1 MNHIFSIIWNDVK
14 KCYVVVAEFVGKN
27 DNNNLKCVKNI
38 VVVTAVSAIMPLS
51 NAFSADRYY
60 VAGSGSTTTAP
71 TIEAEKGNGV
81 AVGVNSKITWS
92 KNSNDNY
99 VFMAGNSVVFGI
111 DSEIAANSMNATAL
125 GSNNT
130 ISGSGSSVAVG
141 HLISLGNNSGTT
153 SSIIGI
159 GTSIT
164 GQLSDDILIGNS
176 VQSKS
181 LGKESGKNVLI
192 GNGIGLSGASQYN
205 TIIGGSN
212 TSVNSSQSKQVLAD
226 SVLLGYGAGM
236 YDTTAEL
243 KGITSLGVNSSVGV
257 NYGVALGNGSVANRS
272 SGVVGYAPSNYEG
285 DKSGIVW
292 KASKGAVSIGS
303 VGTTSSTDFT
313 RQITGLAAGS
323 DLTDAVNVA
332 QLQAIENTTQADIE
346 TVKTTAEAAQTTANE
361 AKAAVDTVKS
371 TAEEAKTTAGEAKT
385 TAEAAQTT
393 ANEAKAAVDTVKST
407 AEEAKTTAG
416 EAKTTAEAAQ
426 TTANEAKDKSEKAIE
441 GVENNKKDIEINTNN
456 IKLNSEAI
464 SGLQEDVVSLNNRVD
479 HLDTKIEKV
488 GAGAAAL
495 SALHPLDYDSSAKFS
510 MALGSGTYKG
520 ENAIALGAF
529 YRPNENIILSLS
541 STVGNNNDMVAL
553 GVSYKF
559 GGRSNRNNLSRQEL
573 VDKVSDLENTLL
585 LLQKEMKIIQ
595 DSIQNNK

>member
-393 ANEAKAAVDTVKST
+393 ANEAK
-407 AEEAKTTAG
+407 
-416 EAKTTAEAAQ
+416 
-426 TTANEAKDKSEKAIE
+426 DKSEKAIE